1 MWSIISYIFES
12 LICGSV
18 LYLLYHLMQMV
29 NINYNFRRVYI
40 LISSLAVALFPLIE
54 ISSGLVPRFG
64 VLLDPVIVN
73 GEKSGLNG
81 VTQVGGGA
89 FANIA
94 TLVYFSIC
102 ALFLIFILIHVIKIV
117 VLQLK
122 SEQIRSSLFTL
133 IIDERVQVPFS
144 FLNTIYINR
153 NTGDSEREYIIRHEY
168 SHIVRRHS
176 IDVIVINL
184 ISIFQWF
191 NPFISLFKRSLIET
205 HEFQADKDVL
215 KGGLEIDIYRNL
227 LLNTQFGVSPYLTSN
242 LNKSLT
248 LKRFKKMENLE
259 QKRAGF
265 FAVATSLLTLT
276 LLFTVISFTSA
287 KEPVNNNETN
297 KAEIK
302 VLPDTTKNEVP
313 FMVVEVKPKFMGGDE
328 NTFTKWVAS
337 NLVYPPEAK
346 AKGIQGRVI
355 VQFIIDKKGKLNNV
369 KVLRGVAQLL
379 DEEAVRVISKSP
391 DWTPGEDKGKKV
403 DVVYQFPVIFQL
415 R

>member
-102 ALFLIFILIHVIKIV
+102 ALFLIFILIHFIKIV

-346 AKGIQGRVI
+346 AKSIQGRVI

>member
-81 VTQVGGGA
+81 VTQVDGGA
-89 FANIA
+89 FTNIA

-102 ALFLIFILIHVIKIV
+102 TLFLIFILIHFIKIV

-122 SEQIRSSLFTL
+122 SEKIKSSLFTL

-153 NTGDSEREYIIRHEY
+153 NTGDSEREYILRHEY

-227 LLNTQFGVSPYLTSN
+227 LLNTQFGVSPYLSSN

-287 KEPVNNNETN
+287 KEPVNNVET
-297 KAEIK
+297 KKTEIK
-302 VLPDTTKNEVP
+302 LLPDTTKNEVP
-313 FMVVEVKPKFMGGDE
+313 FMIVEVKP
-328 NTFTKWVAS
+328 
-337 NLVYPPEAK
+337 
-346 AKGIQGRVI
+346 
-355 VQFIIDKKGKLNNV
+355 
-369 KVLRGVAQLL
+369 
-379 DEEAVRVISKSP
+379 
-391 DWTPGEDKGKKV
+391 
-403 DVVYQFPVIFQL
+403 
-415 R
+415 

>member
-1 MWSIISYIFES
+1 MWSIISYMFES

-18 LYLLYHLMQMV
+18 LYLLFHLMQMV

-40 LISSLAVALFPLIE
+40 LISSLAIALFPLIE

-73 GEKSGLNG
+73 ADQSGLNG
-81 VTQVGGGA
+81 VIQASEGSFT
-89 FANIA
+89 NIA
-94 TLVYFSIC
+94 TLVYFLVC
-102 ALFLIFILIHVIKIV
+102 AIFLTFILIHFIKIV
-117 VLQLK
+117 ILKLK
-122 SEQIRSSLFTL
+122 SEQIKNSLFTL
-133 IIDERVQVPFS
+133 IIDDRVQVPFS
-144 FLNTIYINR
+144 FLNTIYINS
-153 NTGDSEREYIIRHEY
+153 NTEDSEREYILRHEY
-168 SHIVRRHS
+168 SHIARRHS
-176 IDVIVINL
+176 VDVIVINL

-227 LLNTQFGVSPYLTSN
+227 LFNTQFGVSPYLSSN

-287 KEPVNNNETN
+287 KEPVNNIETK

-302 VLPDTTKNEVP
+302 ALSDTLKNEIP
-313 FMVVEVKPKFMGGDE
+313 FLTVEVKPTFMGG
-328 NTFTKWVAS
+328 
-337 NLVYPPEAK
+337 
-346 AKGIQGRVI
+346 R
-355 VQFIIDKKGKLNNV
+355 
-369 KVLRGVAQLL
+369 
-379 DEEAVRVISKSP
+379 
-391 DWTPGEDKGKKV
+391 
-403 DVVYQFPVIFQL
+403 
-415 R
+415 